1 MFRRL
6 PPFGGD
12 QRATAE
18 VVNNIMDGKTNNT
31 GTVSLATGGAT
42 STTLTDA
49 RIGIDSVITLV
60 PSSIT
65 SAATYFPYGAF
76 QDSTTQTIAST
87 TTAYSMGLNTTD
99 MALGVSLVSGS
110 RITVGYSGLYNLQF
124 SAQLENQDNAQ
135 HNVSIWFSKNG
146 TNIAKSNSEFTVPA
160 RKTSVIFGNVVAA
173 LNFYT
178 ELAKDDYVE
187 IKWSATSTLIAMP
200 NVAAQTSP
208 TRPATPSVIATI
220 QYLSPNSFT
229 TNLFAGAYVSAQTS
243 GSATITHPAN
253 TVSGVTYKY
262 IIVG

>member
-1 MFRRL
+1 
-6 PPFGGD
+6 
-12 QRATAE
+12 
-18 VVNNIMDGKTNNT
+18 
-31 GTVSLATGGAT
+31 
-42 STTLTDA
+42 
-49 RIGIDSVITLV
+49 
-60 PSSIT
+60 
-65 SAATYFPYGAF
+65 
-76 QDSTTQTIAST
+76 
-87 TTAYSMGLNTTD
+87 

-146 TNIAKSNSEFTVPA
+146 NNIAKSNSEFTVPS
-160 RKTSVIFGNVVAA
+160 RKTSVIFGNIIAA
-173 LNFYT
+173 LNFYL

-187 IKWSATSTLIAMP
+187 LKWSATSTLIVMP

-253 TVSGVTYKY
+253 TVSNVTYKY